1 MRSWRSPAT
10 PPRILLTTPPPRAK
24 EGLPDEHHR
33 LDHPA
38 GPAVRWLQPHRPADR
53 AVADAAQPAH
63 DHLHVRLPRGAV
75 PRDRLQQRLAGARR
89 PRQRRRLH
97 HGVHGA
103 VRRGPHRGCR
113 RGDGGHR
120 AGPGVVPPAAAHPA
134 APGSVRRD
142 EGAHRARPR
151 RRRDLGGQRGR
162 ARAGPRL
169 DADGR
174 VGRVCGPHVAVHDGL
189 RRPRRLRRLPG
200 AGGEREAGAR
210 AGPGAAVLPGQ
221 RLHPDRPGQRPVGHR
236 RLDAHVR
243 RRGGQPGSADRRPA
257 LVRRREHGRVA
268 GPLRGR
274 RCVADEQ
281 GHRPGVSRGGTT
293 VTSMAPSGWTR
304 RDGRPGRLGVV
315 FAAVWLVF
323 LATPLQ
329 EAWSRRG
336 SVLGWV
342 GILAIVGFA
351 ATYVLSFAVTR
362 RRRLQGTLNRTPSQ
376 AGLLLAVLAGLG
388 LLACLAVGQA
398 GMATAVY
405 VAVTAVMWL
414 PGRLALAV
422 VTVIAVLTTVTGL
435 TVPGWEPDASLT
447 FAVCAAAFAMWGVS
461 QLMLRNMDLVRAR
474 DETAR
479 LAVAEERNRFA
490 RDLHDILGHSLTVIT
505 VKAELA
511 NRLLDVDPARA
522 RAELGDLERL
532 SRDALADVRR
542 TVEGYRDLTLPGEL
556 ARAREALRAADI
568 DANLP
573 NSTDEVPSELRELFA
588 WTVREGVT
596 NVIRHSGATT
606 CTVRLAATRVEVT
619 DDGVG
624 PGGRRDGTAR
634 PGHGLEGLRERA
646 AAAGAAL
653 ATRARQPS
661 GFELSVT
668 AE

>member
-1 MRSWRSPAT
+1 
-10 PPRILLTTPPPRAK
+10 
-24 EGLPDEHHR
+24 
-33 LDHPA
+33 
-38 GPAVRWLQPHRPADR
+38 
-53 AVADAAQPAH
+53 
-63 DHLHVRLPRGAV
+63 
-75 PRDRLQQRLAGARR
+75 
-89 PRQRRRLH
+89 
-97 HGVHGA
+97 
-103 VRRGPHRGCR
+103 
-113 RGDGGHR
+113 
-120 AGPGVVPPAAAHPA
+120 
-134 APGSVRRD
+134 
-142 EGAHRARPR
+142 
-151 RRRDLGGQRGR
+151 
-162 ARAGPRL
+162 
-169 DADGR
+169 
-174 VGRVCGPHVAVHDGL
+174 
-189 RRPRRLRRLPG
+189 
-200 AGGEREAGAR
+200 
-210 AGPGAAVLPGQ
+210 
-221 RLHPDRPGQRPVGHR
+221 
-236 RLDAHVR
+236 
-243 RRGGQPGSADRRPA
+243 
-257 LVRRREHGRVA
+257 
-268 GPLRGR
+268 
-274 RCVADEQ
+274 
-281 GHRPGVSRGGTT
+281 
-293 VTSMAPSGWTR
+293 VTWTAPSGWTR

-329 EAWSRRG
+329 EAWDRRG

-362 RRRLQGTLNRTPSQ
+362 RRRLQGTLNPTRAQ
-376 AGLLLAVLAGLG
+376 AALLLAVLAALG

-422 VTVIAVLTTVTGL
+422 ATGIALLTTVTGR
-435 TVPGWEPDASLT
+435 TVPGWESDASLT

-474 DETAR
+474 DENAR

-522 RAELGDLERL
+522 RTELGDLERL

-568 DANLP
+568 
-573 NSTDEVPSELRELFA
+573 FA

-606 CTVRLAATRVEVT
+606 CTVRLAPTRVEVT

-653 ATRARQPS
+653 ATRAGQPS

-668 AE
+668 AEGQQSDCRVTAE